1 MNTKTSKSKEPTSME
16 ELLKLAQFKVKGF
29 LKGEKVKGKVVSKN
43 PKSLVLDI
51 GGKSEGVVAE
61 NAFIEARDLIKALE
75 VGDEVNATVIIP
87 ETKDGNV
94 LLSLRHAAN
103 DAIWEKL
110 EKTFKEKNEISVKG
124 RSASKAGIMVEI
136 EGLYGFIPASQVGKK
151 YSDLEQLVE
160 KNFKAIIIDLNRRNN
175 KIVLSEKEVS
185 EAGEIKLNKEALEKV
200 KEGEIYNGV
209 VTTITN
215 FGCFVR
221 LDIDKSVNVE
231 GLVHISEI
239 AWEKIKKVSDILR
252 EGDKVKVRVIEVRD
266 GRLSLSIKHAQKDP
280 WESVSEKYSVDQKIK
295 GKVTK
300 ISDFGVFVQIEPGV
314 EGLIH
319 ITKIPPATKFR
330 VGDQIDCNIEETNSK
345 EKRISLG
352 ITLTSKPVGYK

>member
-1 MNTKTSKSKEPTSME
+1 MK
-16 ELLKLAQFKVKGF
+16 ELLKLSQTQVKGF
-29 LKGEKVKGKVVSKN
+29 TKGEKVKGKVVSKN

-87 ETKDGNV
+87 ETKDGSV

-110 EKTFKEKNEISVKG
+110 EETFKEKKEISVKG
-124 RSASKAGIMVEI
+124 RSASKAGVMVEI

-151 YSDLEQLVE
+151 YDDLEELVE
-160 KNFKAIIIDLNRRNN
+160 KSFKAIIIDLNRRNN

-185 EAGEIKLNKEALEKV
+185 EAGEIKLNKEALGKV
-200 KEGEIYNGV
+200 KEGEVYDGKVI
-209 VTTITN
+209 TITN

-221 LDIDKSVNVE
+221 LDIDEKVNVE

-239 AWEKIKKVSDILR
+239 AWEKVKRVNDLLR
-252 EGDKVKVRVIEVRD
+252 EGDKVKVKVIEVRN

-280 WESVSEKYSVDQKIK
+280 WEEVSQKYSVDQKVK

-319 ITKIPPATKFR
+319 ITKIPPVTKFKINDE
-330 VGDQIDCNIEETNSK
+330 VDCNIEEINAQ

-352 ITLTSKPVGYK
+352 ISLTSKPVGYK

>member
-1 MNTKTSKSKEPTSME
+1 VSKNTSKVKEPTSMG
-16 ELLKLAQFKVKGF
+16 ELLKLSQFKVKGF
-29 LKGEKVKGKVVSKN
+29 SKGEKIKGKVLSKN
-43 PKSLVLDI
+43 PKSLILDI

-75 VGDEVNATVIIP
+75 IGDEVNATVLIP
-87 ETKDGNV
+87 ETKEGTV

-103 DAIWEKL
+103 DAIWETL
-110 EKTFKEKNEISVKG
+110 ENHFKEKKEISVKG
-124 RSASKAGIMVEI
+124 KSASKAGIMVEV
-136 EGLYGFIPASQVGKK
+136 EGLYGFIPASQIGKK
-151 YSDLEQLVE
+151 YSDFEELVE

-185 EAGEIKLNKEALEKV
+185 EASEIKLNKEALKKV
-200 KEGEIYNGV
+200 KEGEIYDGKV
-209 VTTITN
+209 ITITN
-215 FGCFVR
+215 FGCFVK
-221 LDIDKSVNVE
+221 LDIDKKVDVE

-239 AWEKIKKVSDILR
+239 AWEKVKKVTDVLK
-252 EGDKVKVRVIEVRD
+252 EGDKVKVKVIEVRD

-280 WESVSEKYSVDQKIK
+280 WTDVSEKYSQEQKIK

-300 ISDFGVFVQIEPGV
+300 VSDFGVFVQLEPGI
-314 EGLIH
+314 EGLVH
-319 ITKIPPATKFR
+319 ITKIPPATKFK
-330 VGDQIDCNIEETNSK
+330 VGDMVDCYIEEIDPK

>member
-1 MNTKTSKSKEPTSME
+1 VNKNTSKVKEPTSME
-16 ELLKLAQFKVKGF
+16 ELLKLSQFKVKGF
-29 LKGEKVKGKVVSKN
+29 SKGEKVKGKVLSKN
-43 PKSLVLDI
+43 PKSLILDI

-75 VGDEVNATVIIP
+75 IGDEVNATVLIP
-87 ETKDGNV
+87 ETKEGTV

-103 DAIWEKL
+103 DAIWETL
-110 EKTFKEKNEISVKG
+110 ENHFKEKKEISVKG
-124 RSASKAGIMVEI
+124 KSASKAGIMVEV

-151 YSDLEQLVE
+151 YSDLEELVE

-185 EAGEIKLNKEALEKV
+185 EASEIKLNKEALKKV
-200 KEGEIYNGV
+200 KEGEIYDGKV
-209 VTTITN
+209 ITITN
-215 FGCFVR
+215 FGCFVK
-221 LDIDKSVNVE
+221 LDIDKKVDVE

-239 AWEKIKKVSDILR
+239 AWEKVKKVTDVLK
-252 EGDKVKVRVIEVRD
+252 EGDKVKVKVIEVRD

-280 WESVSEKYSVDQKIK
+280 WTDVSEKYSQEQKIK

-300 ISDFGVFVQIEPGV
+300 VSDFGVFVQLEPGI
-314 EGLIH
+314 EGLVH
-319 ITKIPPATKFR
+319 ITKIPPATKFK
-330 VGDQIDCNIEETNSK
+330 VGDIADCYIEEIDPK